1 MDRHI
6 GVRVHEVNEVGPL
19 VKVLKNGHCTP
30 SFKLGLDKGK
40 KKMLLLNSNF
50 LLAKTEV
57 AHSASDKCV
66 LWCLVFSTEKKKH
79 T

>member
-19 VKVLKNGHCTP
+19 VKVLKNGHCKP

-40 KKMLLLNSNF
+40 KKM
-50 LLAKTEV
+50 
-57 AHSASDKCV
+57 
-66 LWCLVFSTEKKKH
+66 
-79 T
+79 